1 MTTQMI
7 FPHKDFS
14 DVLTSN
20 ASFVRGFEHSELTG
34 TARKGLAII
43 TCMDSRINPLSI
55 MGMKSGDAKI
65 LRNAGARVTEDVL
78 RTLVL
83 ATYLL
88 GVKKILVMPHTNCR
102 MASAEEADIHE
113 HIQNEFGVD
122 TRSLEFRTAK
132 DQEKALALDVS
143 RIRAFPFLNKDV
155 VVGGAIYDVTTGK
168 ITPVD
173 C

>member
-1 MTTQMI
+1 
-7 FPHKDFS
+7 
-14 DVLTSN
+14 
-20 ASFVRGFEHSELTG
+20 
-34 TARKGLAII
+34 
-43 TCMDSRINPLSI
+43 
-55 MGMKSGDAKI
+55 MGMQSGDAKI

-102 MASAEEADIHE
+102 MASAEEADIHA
-113 HIQNEFGVD
+113 HIQSEFGVD
-122 TRSLEFRTAK
+122 TRSLEFRTVK
-132 DQEKALALDVS
+132 DQEAALATDVN
-143 RIRAFPFLNKDV
+143 RIRAFPFLSKGV